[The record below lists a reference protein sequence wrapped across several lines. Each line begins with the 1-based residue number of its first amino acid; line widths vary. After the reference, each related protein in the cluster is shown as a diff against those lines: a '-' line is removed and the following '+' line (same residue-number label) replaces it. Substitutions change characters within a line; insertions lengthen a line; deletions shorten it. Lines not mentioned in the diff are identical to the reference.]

1 MSKNSR
7 FRRPFDKWHG
17 KRAET
22 LFKGKQLHLYD
33 IYWSLWRQF
42 SWKKSLWMIC
52 KILGTFVNP
61 WTADEKYSLL
71 NNRNLLQRFQMKLSQ
86 KGKTFWDFL
95 LNFLNLRSILNIFKI
110 KMTLI
115 ADVFLNLRTPKNVV
129 RKISK
134 KSPFR
139 GSFDK

>member
-1 MSKNSR
+1 
-7 FRRPFDKWHG
+7 
-17 KRAET
+17 
-22 LFKGKQLHLYD
+22 
-33 IYWSLWRQF
+33 
-42 SWKKSLWMIC
+42 
-52 KILGTFVNP
+52 
-61 WTADEKYSLL
+61 
-71 NNRNLLQRFQMKLSQ
+71 MKLSQ

-115 ADVFLNLRTPKNVV
+115 ADVFLNLRNPKNVV

>member
-1 MSKNSR
+1 
-7 FRRPFDKWHG
+7 
-17 KRAET
+17 
-22 LFKGKQLHLYD
+22 
-33 IYWSLWRQF
+33 
-42 SWKKSLWMIC
+42 
-52 KILGTFVNP
+52 
-61 WTADEKYSLL
+61 
-71 NNRNLLQRFQMKLSQ
+71 MKLSQ